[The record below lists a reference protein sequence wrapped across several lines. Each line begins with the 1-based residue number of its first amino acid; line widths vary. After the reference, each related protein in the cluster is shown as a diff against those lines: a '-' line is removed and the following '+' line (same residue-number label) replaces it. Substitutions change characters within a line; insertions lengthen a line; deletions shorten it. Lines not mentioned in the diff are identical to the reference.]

1 MSIQHRA
8 YSAGINRRQDG
19 DIKTAKGRQRINKLC
34 AQLRDFAFAENGTIC
49 AGNSR
54 MRAPDNSGSV
64 LKHRTAAP
72 LRTTAISA
80 GVFFAAF
87 SPCRDRPNK
96 WVALNTELV

>member
-19 DIKTAKGRQRINKLC
+19 DIKTATGRQRINSLC
-34 AQLRDFAFAENGTIC
+34 AHLRDFALAENGTIR

-64 LKHRTAAP
+64 LKHRNAAP
-72 LRTTAISA
+72 LRTPAISA

-87 SPCRDRPNK
+87 NPCRDPPNK
-96 WVALNTELV
+96 WVARNTGLV